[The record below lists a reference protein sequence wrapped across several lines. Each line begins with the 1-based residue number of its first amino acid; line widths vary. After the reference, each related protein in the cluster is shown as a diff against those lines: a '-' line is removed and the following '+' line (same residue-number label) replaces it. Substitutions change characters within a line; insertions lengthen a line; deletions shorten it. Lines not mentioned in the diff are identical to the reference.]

1 MFDDQF
7 ALTVTVERRSSDQRL
22 LDLALQ
28 SLALADELKA
38 YAHRA
43 DGWTAVEAQAIA
55 SSLQTW
61 TVIMTRL
68 EGVVGP
74 EPATA
79 ATERARCLRGSR
91 H

>member
-1 MFDDQF
+1 MLDDQF
-7 ALTVTVERRSSDQRL
+7 ALSALDQRRRTDQRL

-28 SLALADELKA
+28 SLALADELKS

-61 TVIMTRL
+61 TIIMTRL
-68 EGVVGP
+68 EGVVPP
-74 EPATA
+74 ELPAEA
-79 ATERARCLRGSR
+79 AQSARPSRSR